1 MEPYLQVLVIEAASD
16 EERTQRLNAA
26 IQQTLREGLADQ
38 KTRTLRSVQFDS
50 SIEDSSRA
58 GSRLVLTVLLWFDQ
72 QG

>member
-1 MEPYLQVLVIEAASD
+1 MEPYLQVLVIEAGSD

-26 IQQTLREGLADQ
+26 VQQTVREGMAEQ
-38 KTRTLRSVQFDS
+38 VVRTLRSVQFDS

>member
-26 IQQTLREGLADQ
+26 IQHTLREGLADQ